1 MAITKLL
8 KQSDLFQ
15 DLDETH
21 LNRMAD
27 FARETELQAGQILF
41 EEGHKAETL
50 FILIEGDVH
59 VQVKL
64 SSHPE
69 HITITIVTQ
78 PGKLVGWSGFIAP
91 HNYTA
96 TAVCHKASRLLAID
110 GGALTEY
117 LAEHPDA
124 GYTVMRRVAETISDR
139 LRNIQQ
145 FVLRTF

>member
-1 MAITKLL
+1 MAITTLL

-15 DLDETH
+15 DLHDEH
-21 LNRMAD
+21 LQSVAD
-27 FARETELQAGQILF
+27 FAREIVLRAGHVLF

-50 FILIEGDVH
+50 FILIEGSVH

-64 SSHPE
+64 SSRPE
-69 HITITIVTQ
+69 YITTTIITQ

-110 GGALTEY
+110 GDALTAY

-124 GYTVMRRVAETISDR
+124 GYMVMRRVAETISDR

-145 FVLRTF
+145 FVLKTF